1 MKKEKNICDII
12 FNHVKK
18 PSEYLMCRSMNVFDD
33 KYRVNIYTK
42 RYVEGIEG
50 KQIKHSYFCRFNDES
65 GNLTIISGA

>member
-12 FNHVKK
+12 FNHVDRPKD
-18 PSEYLMCRSMNVFDD
+18 YLMCKSVNVFDD

-50 KQIKHSYFCRFNDES
+50 NQIKHSYFCKFNNDN
-65 GNLTIISGA
+65 GQLTIMSGA